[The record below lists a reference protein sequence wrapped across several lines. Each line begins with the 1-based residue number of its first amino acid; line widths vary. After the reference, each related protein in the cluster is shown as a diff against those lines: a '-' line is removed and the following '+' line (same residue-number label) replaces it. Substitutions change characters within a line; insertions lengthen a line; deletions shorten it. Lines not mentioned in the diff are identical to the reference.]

1 MKKPI
6 PFTAAM
12 VAASL
17 VLAAC
22 GSNNAATTPPA
33 GGGSSAAGAGQSS
46 AGVTAGSSTSG
57 DTAGG
62 STGSSTTDSSSA
74 AGSSEGGSAGSGGA
88 TAGSSPA
95 GQDTAGSAAASSETG
110 SSAAPG
116 GQQLPATTISVLAP
130 SYADTSKADWQKII
144 DSFKAVQ
151 PNVEVKLQ
159 IEPWTDFTAKVQAR
173 IQAKD
178 MPDVLNDNNF
188 GEAAD
193 GLLYPIDEVMSPET
207 LKSIEPAL
215 LKNGLGSDGKQ
226 WAAPDIA
233 TSRLLAYNTDLF
245 KQAGITGAPKTWEEM
260 YSDADKITKL
270 GNGTAGY
277 GMPLGPEEAQ
287 AEATVWLYGTG
298 GNWAEGDKLNA
309 ETPQAVEA
317 FTEMKK
323 FIDGKVTQPNVGAS
337 NRQDVANLFDQGK
350 VGMYVAHSGLTAETR
365 AKFKNIKFD
374 LAPIPTKS
382 GNGISYGVTDYILAF
397 NNKDEARK
405 AATKAFLD
413 FFYSPDQYTAWY
425 KGTGLLPATTA
436 AIAAATK
443 EDAVNAPFYQALKTV
458 QFTPIGN
465 PQWSA
470 LQSALQATAGK
481 LQDQA
486 PAEVLKEIQAQM
498 QAGG

>member
-1 MKKPI
+1 MKKSI
-6 PFTAAM
+6 PFTAAV
-12 VAASL
+12 VAAGL
-17 VLAAC
+17 TLAAC

-33 GGGSSAAGAGQSS
+33 AGGGSSAAGAGATS
-46 AGVTAGSSTSG
+46 AGDTVGSSTSG
-57 DTAGG
+57 DTAGSG
-62 STGSSTTDSSSA
+62 TGSSGADSSG
-74 AGSSEGGSAGSGGA
+74 GSSDTGSSSGGSSSGGSSG
-88 TAGSSPA
+88 GSSGA
-95 GQDTAGSAAASSETG
+95 G
-110 SSAAPG
+110 SSAAAPG
-116 GQQLPATTISVLAP
+116 GAQLPATTISVLAP

-144 DSFKAVQ
+144 DAFKKVQ

-173 IQAKD
+173 IQAND
-178 MPDVLNDNNF
+178 MPDILNDNNF

-215 LKNGLGSDGKQ
+215 LKNGLSSDGKQ

-245 KQAGITGAPKTWEEM
+245 KQAGITGAPKTWDEM
-260 YSDADKITKL
+260 YADADKIAKL
-270 GNGTAGY
+270 GNGIAGY

-298 GNWAEGDKLNA
+298 GNWAQGDKLNA
-309 ETPQAVEA
+309 ETPQATEA

-337 NRQDVANLFDQGK
+337 NRQDVANLFNQGK

-365 AKFKNIKFD
+365 AKFKNIKFE

-413 FFYSPDQYTAWY
+413 FFYSSDQYTAWY
-425 KGTGLLPATTA
+425 KGTGLLPATTD
-436 AIAAATK
+436 AIAAATTQ
-443 EDAVNAPFYQALKTV
+443 DAVNAPFYQALKTV

-470 LQSALQATAGK
+470 LQSALQSTAGK

-486 PAEVLKEIQAQM
+486 PADVLKEIQAQM
-498 QAGG
+498 SAGG

>member
-1 MKKPI
+1 MKKSI
-6 PFTAAM
+6 SLTVTAVTAG
-12 VAASL
+12 L

-33 GGGSSAAGAGQSS
+33 AGGGSSAAGA
-46 AGVTAGSSTSG
+46 TE
-57 DTAGG
+57 
-62 STGSSTTDSSSA
+62 SSS
-74 AGSSEGGSAGSGGA
+74 G
-88 TAGSSPA
+88 T
-95 GQDTAGSAAASSETG
+95 TG
-110 SSAAPG
+110 SSATASNSAGGSSVASSTDSGSSSSAGGSDSASSGTAGSETGGSGTSGSTAAPG
-116 GQQLPATTISVLAP
+116 AAQLPATTISVLAP

-144 DSFKAVQ
+144 DAFKKVQ

-178 MPDVLNDNNF
+178 MPDILNDNNF

-193 GLLYPIDEVMSPET
+193 GLLYPVDEVMSPET

-245 KQAGITGAPKTWEEM
+245 KQAGLAAAPKTWDEM
-260 YSDADKITKL
+260 YSDADKIAKL

-309 ETPQAVEA
+309 ETPQATEA

-323 FIDGKVTQPNVGAS
+323 FIDGKATQPNVGAS

-365 AKFKNIKFD
+365 TKFKNIKFE

-397 NNKDEARK
+397 DNKDEARK

-425 KGTGLLPATTA
+425 KGTGLLPATTE

-458 QFTPIGN
+458 KFTPIGN

-470 LQSALQATAGK
+470 LQSALQSTAGK

-486 PAEVLKEIQAQM
+486 PADVLKEIQAQM